1 MPVKP
6 ELLLFEPMMPPIEAR
21 LDESYTVHRL
31 YYAGLRDRVE
41 AACGRIRA
49 VVTGGATGIGNDW
62 IERMP
67 DLGIVAVN
75 GVGTDKVDLKLARS
89 RGINVTTTPG
99 ALTEDLADMGI
110 ALMLAVLRRVV
121 EGDRFV
127 RGGGWAAGEG
137 FPLGSSLRGR
147 RLGVLGLGQIGRALA
162 VRAEVFGMAVRYWS
176 RSATEAR
183 WARLPDPVALA
194 ADSHVLAVCVA
205 AGADTRGMVGAAVL
219 EALGPQGVLVNVAR
233 GSVVDESALIAAL
246 RDGRI
251 AAAALDVFADEPRV
265 PAGAAGAAQRGADAA
280 PGQRDAGDAAPD
292 GGDRA
297 GKPRGA
303 LRRCAAAVRGGGAM
317 IVRQAL
323 FEGVVHQG
331 REPEFRAYV
340 ADRLLPLWRH
350 FPGVREVR
358 VLR

>member
-89 RGINVTTTPG
+89 RGFNVTTTPG
-99 ALTEDLADMGI
+99 ALTEEMADMGI

-121 EGDRFV
+121 EGDRF
-127 RGGGWAAGEG
+127 RAQGRLGGGARGSRSGRACAAG
-137 FPLGSSLRGR
+137 GSGCSASGR
-147 RLGVLGLGQIGRALA
+147 SAGRWRS
-162 VRAEVFGMAVRYWS
+162 RAEVFGMAVRYWS

-265 PAGAAGAAQRGADAA
+265 PPALLALPNAVLTPHQASATLETRLRMGEIVLENLAAHFAGARPPSAVGAR
-280 PGQRDAGDAAPD
+280 
-292 GGDRA
+292 
-297 GKPRGA
+297 
-303 LRRCAAAVRGGGAM
+303 
-317 IVRQAL
+317 
-323 FEGVVHQG
+323 
-331 REPEFRAYV
+331 
-340 ADRLLPLWRH
+340 
-350 FPGVREVR
+350 
-358 VLR
+358 